1 MQIFYC
7 LSNFGFDAQIL
18 RLVNISWTNV
28 LQKKH
33 ALMDKCTA
41 KIKHSI
47 KASKPKLLE
56 AEVTLLRSRS
66 YLEAGC
72 FTRVGLLRK
81 LVTYKVKRL
90 IKLAHV
96 ILKTLS
102 FLFNL

>member
-47 KASKPKLLE
+47 FE

-66 YLEAGC
+66 YFEAEV
-72 FTRVGLLRK
+72 TSKLRFDASASTVK
-81 LVTYKVKRL
+81 L
-90 IKLAHV
+90 
-96 ILKTLS
+96 
-102 FLFNL
+102 